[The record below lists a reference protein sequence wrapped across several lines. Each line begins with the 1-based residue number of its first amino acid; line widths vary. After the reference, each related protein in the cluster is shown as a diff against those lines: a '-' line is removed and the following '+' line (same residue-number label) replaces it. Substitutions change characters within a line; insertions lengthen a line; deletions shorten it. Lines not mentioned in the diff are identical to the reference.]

1 MRENGSRFWE
11 ALIDPAQRPFAVEL
25 DSPAGPDVT
34 KFMAGARELREHGC
48 ELVTVADCPMGRVR
62 ADAGIMACKLRRE
75 LGMESL
81 PHMSCRD
88 RNWIAVQSLLFA
100 FVAEG
105 VENMLLVPGD
115 AVPPEYREEAHGVY
129 HFNSRELL
137 RRVRELG
144 LPLRLFAA
152 LNVNARNFDVELR
165 LAREKEEAGA
175 VGFLTQ
181 PVLTRQALDNL
192 YLAREALSG
201 KLLGGIMPIVSQRNA
216 LFLMREVHGV
226 VVDEALVK
234 RYEGADRE
242 RGEEIALELSV
253 GFARDMRDTVD
264 GYYLMTPFGRT
275 GLICRIMDGIRAELH
290 PPVGADALGGPCG
303 TSS

>member
-1 MRENGSRFWE
+1 MENSKFWD
-11 ALIDPAQRPFAVEL
+11 ALCDRRARPFAVEL

-34 KFMAGARELREHGC
+34 KFMAGARELQRHGA
-48 ELVTVADCPMGRVR
+48 ELITVADCPMGRVR
-62 ADAGIMACKLRRE
+62 ADAGLMACKLRRE

-88 RNWIAVQSLLFA
+88 RNWIAVQSLLFG

-105 VENMLLVPGD
+105 IENMLLVTGD
-115 AVPPEYREEAHGVY
+115 PVPPEYREEAQGVY

-152 LNVNARNFDVELR
+152 LNVNARNFGVELR
-165 LAREKEEAGA
+165 LAREKEANGA

-181 PVLTRQALDNL
+181 PVLSPRALENL
-192 YLAREALSG
+192 QLARETLRG

-216 LFLMREVHGV
+216 IFLQRKVHGV
-226 VVDEALVK
+226 VVDERIVA

-242 RGEEIALELSV
+242 RGEALAVEISAEA
-253 GFARDMRDTVD
+253 ARAMRDTVD

-275 GLICRIMDGIRAELH
+275 ALVCRVMDAIRE
-290 PPVGADALGGPCG
+290 G
-303 TSS
+303 

>member
-1 MRENGSRFWE
+1 MMENSSKFWE
-11 ALIDPAQRPFAVEL
+11 KLSDPLQRPFAVEL

-34 KFMAGARELREHGC
+34 KFMAGARELREHGA
-48 ELVTVADCPMGRVR
+48 ELITVADCPMGRVR

-105 VENMLLVPGD
+105 IENMLLVTGD
-115 AVPPEYREEAHGVY
+115 PVPPEYREEAHGVY
-129 HFNSRELL
+129 HFHSRELL
-137 RRVRELG
+137 RRVRDLD

-152 LNVNARNFDVELR
+152 LNVNAHNFELELE
-165 LAREKEEAGA
+165 LAREKEENGA

-181 PVLTRQALDNL
+181 PVLTQRALDNL
-192 YLAREALSG
+192 ARAREELDG
-201 KLLGGIMPIVSQRNA
+201 RLLGGIMPIVSARNA
-216 LFLMREVHGV
+216 VYLQREVHGV
-226 VVDEALVK
+226 IVDGAIAA
-234 RYEGADRE
+234 RYEGADRK
-242 RGEEIALELSV
+242 RGEALALEISAD
-253 GFARDMRDTVD
+253 FARRMRPSVD

-275 GLICRIMDGIRAELH
+275 GLVCRIMDAIRK
-290 PPVGADALGGPCG
+290 G
-303 TSS
+303 

>member
-1 MRENGSRFWE
+1 MIETGSRFWS
-11 ALIDPAQRPFAVEL
+11 ALCDSEKRPFAVEL

-34 KFMAGARELREHGC
+34 KFMAGARELQAHGA
-48 ELVTVADCPMGRVR
+48 EMITVADCPMGRVR
-62 ADAGIMACKLRRE
+62 VDAGIMACKLRRE

-88 RNWIAVQSLLFA
+88 RNWIAVQSLLFG

-105 VENMLLVPGD
+105 IENMLLVTGD
-115 AVPPEYREEAHGVY
+115 PVPPEYREEAHGVY

-152 LNVNARNFDVELR
+152 LNVNARNFEVELR
-165 LAREKEEAGA
+165 RAREKEENGA

-181 PVLTRQALDNL
+181 PVMGSQALENL
-192 YLAREALSG
+192 ELARLSLSG
-201 KLLGGIMPIVSQRNA
+201 RILGGILPIVSEKNA
-216 LFLMREVHGV
+216 LFLRQNVHGV
-226 VVDEALVK
+226 AVDDATVA
-234 RYEGADRE
+234 RYAGADRE
-242 RGEEIALELSV
+242 RGEAIAVELCA
-253 GFARDMRDTVD
+253 GYAKAMRPLVD

-275 GLICRIMDGIRAELH
+275 ALDCRIMDSVRS
-290 PPVGADALGGPCG
+290 GPW
-303 TSS
+303 SVASDR

>member
-1 MRENGSRFWE
+1 MDNKSKFWE
-11 ALIDPAQRPFAVEL
+11 KLSDPLQRPFAVEL

-34 KFMAGARELREHGC
+34 KFMAGARELRDHGA
-48 ELVTVADCPMGRVR
+48 ELITVADCPMGRVR

-105 VENMLLVPGD
+105 IENMLLVTGD
-115 AVPPEYREEAHGVY
+115 PVPPEYREEARGVY
-129 HFNSRELL
+129 HFHSRELL
-137 RRVRELG
+137 RRVRDLD

-152 LNVNARNFDVELR
+152 LNVNAHNFELELE
-165 LAREKEEAGA
+165 LAREKEENGA

-181 PVLTRQALDNL
+181 PVLTQRALDNL
-192 YLAREALSG
+192 ARAREELDG
-201 KLLGGIMPIVSQRNA
+201 RLLGGIMPIVSARNA
-216 LFLMREVHGV
+216 VYLQREVHGV
-226 VVDEALVK
+226 IVDDAIAA

-242 RGEEIALELSV
+242 RGEALALEISAD
-253 GFARDMRDTVD
+253 FARRMRPSVD

-275 GLICRIMDGIRAELH
+275 GLVCRIMDAIRK
-290 PPVGADALGGPCG
+290 G
-303 TSS
+303 

>member
-1 MRENGSRFWE
+1 MMENSSKFWE
-11 ALIDPAQRPFAVEL
+11 KLSDPLQRPFAVEL

-34 KFMAGARELREHGC
+34 KFMAGARELREHGA
-48 ELVTVADCPMGRVR
+48 ELITVADCPMGRVR

-105 VENMLLVPGD
+105 IENMLLVTGD
-115 AVPPEYREEAHGVY
+115 PVPPEYREEARGVY
-129 HFNSRELL
+129 HFHSRELL
-137 RRVRELG
+137 RRVRDLD

-152 LNVNARNFDVELR
+152 LNLNARNFDMELK
-165 LAREKEEAGA
+165 LAREKEENGA

-181 PVLTRQALDNL
+181 PVLTQRALDNL
-192 YLAREALSG
+192 ARAREELDG
-201 KLLGGIMPIVSQRNA
+201 RLLGGIMPIVSARNA
-216 LFLMREVHGV
+216 VYLQREVHGV
-226 VVDEALVK
+226 IVDDAIAA

-242 RGEEIALELSV
+242 RGEALALEISAD
-253 GFARDMRDTVD
+253 FARRMRPSVD

-275 GLICRIMDGIRAELH
+275 GLVCRIMDAIRK
-290 PPVGADALGGPCG
+290 G
-303 TSS
+303 

>member
-1 MRENGSRFWE
+1 MDNKSKFWE
-11 ALIDPAQRPFAVEL
+11 KLSDPLQRPFAVEL

-34 KFMAGARELREHGC
+34 KFMAGARELREHGA
-48 ELVTVADCPMGRVR
+48 ELITVADCPMGRVR

-105 VENMLLVPGD
+105 IENMLLVTGD
-115 AVPPEYREEAHGVY
+115 PVPPEYREEARGVY
-129 HFNSRELL
+129 HFHSRELL
-137 RRVRELG
+137 RRVRDLD

-152 LNVNARNFDVELR
+152 LNVNAHNFELELE
-165 LAREKEEAGA
+165 LAREKEENGA

-181 PVLTRQALDNL
+181 PVLTQRALDNL
-192 YLAREALSG
+192 AQAREALAG
-201 KLLGGIMPIVSQRNA
+201 KLLGGIMPIVSGRNA
-216 LFLMREVHGV
+216 VYLQREVHGV
-226 VVDEALVK
+226 IVDDAIAA

-242 RGEEIALELSV
+242 RGEALALEISAD
-253 GFARDMRDTVD
+253 FARRMRPSVD

-275 GLICRIMDGIRAELH
+275 GLVCRIMDEIRK
-290 PPVGADALGGPCG
+290 G
-303 TSS
+303 

>member
-1 MRENGSRFWE
+1 MENSSNFWE
-11 ALIDPAQRPFAVEL
+11 KLSDPAQRPFAVEL

-34 KFMAGARELREHGC
+34 KFMAGARELRDHGA
-48 ELVTVADCPMGRVR
+48 ELITVADCPMGRVR

-88 RNWIAVQSLLFA
+88 RNWIAVQSLIFG

-105 VENMLLVPGD
+105 IENLLLVTGD
-115 AVPPEYREEAHGVY
+115 PVPQEYREEARGVY
-129 HFNSRELL
+129 HFHSRELL

-152 LNVNARNFDVELR
+152 LNVNAHNFDMELE
-165 LAREKEEAGA
+165 LAREKEENGA

-181 PVLTRQALDNL
+181 PVLTERALEN
-192 YLAREALSG
+192 LARARAELEG
-201 KLLGGIMPIVSQRNA
+201 KLLGGIMPIVSGRNA
-216 LFLMREVHGV
+216 VYLQREVHGV
-226 VVDEALVK
+226 IVDDDIVT

-242 RGEEIALELSV
+242 QGEALALEISLEA
-253 GFARDMRDTVD
+253 ARRMRELVD
-264 GYYLMTPFGRT
+264 GFYLMTPFGRT
-275 GLICRIMDGIRAELH
+275 GLVCRIMDEIRAL
-290 PPVGADALGGPCG
+290 
-303 TSS
+303 

>member
-1 MRENGSRFWE
+1 MMENSSKFWE
-11 ALIDPAQRPFAVEL
+11 KLSDPLQRPFAVEL

-34 KFMAGARELREHGC
+34 KFMAGARELRDHGA
-48 ELVTVADCPMGRVR
+48 ELITVADCPMGRVR

-105 VENMLLVPGD
+105 IENMLLVTGD
-115 AVPPEYREEAHGVY
+115 PVPPEYREEARGVY
-129 HFNSRELL
+129 HFHSRELL
-137 RRVRELG
+137 RRVRDLD

-152 LNVNARNFDVELR
+152 LNVNAHNFELELE
-165 LAREKEEAGA
+165 LAREKEENGA

-181 PVLTRQALDNL
+181 PVLTQRALDNL
-192 YLAREALSG
+192 ARAREELDG
-201 KLLGGIMPIVSQRNA
+201 RLLGGIMPIVSARNA
-216 LFLMREVHGV
+216 VYLQREVHGV
-226 VVDEALVK
+226 IVDGAIAA
-234 RYEGADRE
+234 RYEGADRK
-242 RGEEIALELSV
+242 RGEALALEISAD
-253 GFARDMRDTVD
+253 FARRMRPSVD

-275 GLICRIMDGIRAELH
+275 GLVCRIMDAIRK
-290 PPVGADALGGPCG
+290 G
-303 TSS
+303 

>member
-1 MRENGSRFWE
+1 MMENSSKFWE
-11 ALIDPAQRPFAVEL
+11 KLSDPLQRPFAVEL

-34 KFMAGARELREHGC
+34 KFMAGARELRDHGA
-48 ELVTVADCPMGRVR
+48 ELITVADCPMGRVR

-105 VENMLLVPGD
+105 IENMLLVTGD
-115 AVPPEYREEAHGVY
+115 PVPPEYREEAHGVY
-129 HFNSRELL
+129 HFHSRELL
-137 RRVRELG
+137 RRVRDLD

-152 LNVNARNFDVELR
+152 LNVNAHNFELELE
-165 LAREKEEAGA
+165 LAREKEENGA

-181 PVLTRQALDNL
+181 PVLTQRALDNL
-192 YLAREALSG
+192 ARAREELDG
-201 KLLGGIMPIVSQRNA
+201 RLLGGIMPIVSARNA
-216 LFLMREVHGV
+216 VYLQREVHGV
-226 VVDEALVK
+226 IVDGAIAA
-234 RYEGADRE
+234 RYEGADRK
-242 RGEEIALELSV
+242 RGEALALEISAD
-253 GFARDMRDTVD
+253 FARRMRPSVD

-275 GLICRIMDGIRAELH
+275 GLVCRIMDAIRK
-290 PPVGADALGGPCG
+290 G
-303 TSS
+303 

>member
-1 MRENGSRFWE
+1 MMENSSKFWE
-11 ALIDPAQRPFAVEL
+11 KLSDPLQRPFAVEL

-34 KFMAGARELREHGC
+34 KFMAGARELREHGA
-48 ELVTVADCPMGRVR
+48 ELITVADCPMGRVR

-105 VENMLLVPGD
+105 IENMLLVTGD
-115 AVPPEYREEAHGVY
+115 PVPPEYRGEARGVY
-129 HFNSRELL
+129 HFHSRELL
-137 RRVRELG
+137 RRVRDLD

-152 LNVNARNFDVELR
+152 LNVNAHNFELELE
-165 LAREKEEAGA
+165 LAREKEENGA

-181 PVLTRQALDNL
+181 PVLTQRALDNL
-192 YLAREALSG
+192 ARARKELDG
-201 KLLGGIMPIVSQRNA
+201 RLLGGIMPIVSARNA
-216 LFLMREVHGV
+216 VYLQREVHGV
-226 VVDEALVK
+226 IVDDAIAA

-242 RGEEIALELSV
+242 RGEALALEISAD
-253 GFARDMRDTVD
+253 FARRMRPSVD

-275 GLICRIMDGIRAELH
+275 GLVCRIMDAIRK
-290 PPVGADALGGPCG
+290 G
-303 TSS
+303 

>member
-1 MRENGSRFWE
+1 MDNKSKFWE
-11 ALIDPAQRPFAVEL
+11 KLSDPLQRPFAVEL

-34 KFMAGARELREHGC
+34 KFMAGARELREHGA
-48 ELVTVADCPMGRVR
+48 ELITVADCPMGRVR

-105 VENMLLVPGD
+105 IENMLLVTGD
-115 AVPPEYREEAHGVY
+115 PVPPEYREEARGVY
-129 HFNSRELL
+129 HFHSRELL
-137 RRVRELG
+137 RRVRALG

-152 LNVNARNFDVELR
+152 LNVNARNFAMELE
-165 LAREKEEAGA
+165 LAREKEDCGA

-181 PVLTRQALDNL
+181 PVLTQRALDNL
-192 YLAREALSG
+192 AQAREALAG
-201 KLLGGIMPIVSQRNA
+201 KLLGGIMPIVSGRNA
-216 LFLMREVHGV
+216 VYLQREVHGV
-226 VVDEALVK
+226 IVDDAIAA

-242 RGEEIALELSV
+242 RGEALAAEISAD
-253 GFARDMRDTVD
+253 FARRMRPSVD

-275 GLICRIMDGIRAELH
+275 GLVCRIMDEIRK
-290 PPVGADALGGPCG
+290 G
-303 TSS
+303 

>member
-1 MRENGSRFWE
+1 MENNRRFWE
-11 ALIDPAQRPFAVEL
+11 KLSDPAQRPFAVEL

-34 KFMAGARELREHGC
+34 RFMVGARELRERGA
-48 ELVTVADCPMGRVR
+48 ELITVADCPMGRVR

-88 RNWIAVQSLLFA
+88 RNWIAVQSLLFG

-105 VENMLLVPGD
+105 VENMLLVTGD
-115 AVPPEYREEAHGVY
+115 PVPPEYREEAHGVY
-129 HFNSRELL
+129 HFHSRELL

-152 LNVNARNFDVELR
+152 LNVNARNFEQELR
-165 LAREKEEAGA
+165 LAREKEENGA

-181 PVLTRQALDNL
+181 PVLTERALDNL
-192 YLAREALSG
+192 RQARGELDG
-201 KLLGGIMPIVSQRNA
+201 KLLGGILPIVSKRNA
-216 LFLMREVHGV
+216 VFLQREVHGV
-226 VVDEALVK
+226 VVDDAIVE

-242 RGEEIALELSV
+242 QGEALALEISV
-253 GFARDMRDTVD
+253 EAARAMRELVD
-264 GYYLMTPFGRT
+264 GFYLMTPFGRT
-275 GLICRIMDGIRAELH
+275 GLVCRIMGAIRN
-290 PPVGADALGGPCG
+290 G
-303 TSS
+303 

>member
-1 MRENGSRFWE
+1 MDNKSKFWE
-11 ALIDPAQRPFAVEL
+11 KLSDPLQRPFAVEL

-34 KFMAGARELREHGC
+34 KFMAGARELRDHGA
-48 ELVTVADCPMGRVR
+48 ELITVAVCPMGRVR

-105 VENMLLVPGD
+105 IENMLLVTGD
-115 AVPPEYREEAHGVY
+115 PVPPEYREEARGVY
-129 HFNSRELL
+129 HFHSRELL
-137 RRVRELG
+137 RRVRDLD

-152 LNVNARNFDVELR
+152 LNVNAHNFELELE
-165 LAREKEEAGA
+165 LAREKEENGA

-181 PVLTRQALDNL
+181 PVLTQRALDNL
-192 YLAREALSG
+192 ARTREELDG
-201 KLLGGIMPIVSQRNA
+201 RLLGGIMPIVSGRNA
-216 LFLMREVHGV
+216 VYLQREVHGV
-226 VVDEALVK
+226 IVDDAIAA

-242 RGEEIALELSV
+242 RGETLALEISAD
-253 GFARDMRDTVD
+253 FARRMRPSVD

-275 GLICRIMDGIRAELH
+275 GLVCRIMDAIRK
-290 PPVGADALGGPCG
+290 G
-303 TSS
+303 

>member
-1 MRENGSRFWE
+1 MENSKFWD
-11 ALIDPAQRPFAVEL
+11 ALCDGRARPFAVEL
-25 DSPAGPDVT
+25 DSPAGPDVS
-34 KFMAGARELREHGC
+34 KFMAGARELQNHGA
-48 ELVTVADCPMGRVR
+48 ELITVADCPMGRVR
-62 ADAGIMACKLRRE
+62 ADAGLMACKLRRE

-88 RNWIAVQSLLFA
+88 RNWIAVQSLLFG

-105 VENMLLVPGD
+105 IENMLLVTGD
-115 AVPPEYREEAHGVY
+115 PVPPEYRGEAQAVY

-152 LNVNARNFDVELR
+152 LNVNARNFGVELR
-165 LAREKEEAGA
+165 LAREKEENGA

-181 PVLTRQALDNL
+181 PVLSPRALENL
-192 YLAREALSG
+192 QLARETLRG

-216 LFLMREVHGV
+216 VFLQREVHGV
-226 VVDEALVK
+226 VVDERIVA

-242 RGEEIALELSV
+242 RGEALAVEISAEA
-253 GFARDMRDTVD
+253 ARAMRETVD

-275 GLICRIMDGIRAELH
+275 ALVCRVMDAIRE
-290 PPVGADALGGPCG
+290 G
-303 TSS
+303 

>member
-1 MRENGSRFWE
+1 MENRSKFWDALCDREK
-11 ALIDPAQRPFAVEL
+11 RPFAVEL

-34 KFMAGARELREHGC
+34 RFMAGARELREHGA

-62 ADAGIMACKLRRE
+62 ADAGLMACKLRRE

-88 RNWIAVQSLLFA
+88 RNWIAVQSLLFG

-105 VENMLLVPGD
+105 IENMLLVTGD
-115 AVPPEYREEAHGVY
+115 PVPPEYREQARGVY
-129 HFNSRELL
+129 HFHSRELL

-152 LNVNARNFDVELR
+152 LNVNARNFDMELE
-165 LAREKEEAGA
+165 LAREKEENGA

-181 PVLTRQALDNL
+181 PVLTQRALDNL
-192 YLAREALSG
+192 RKARGELNG
-201 KLLGGIMPIVSQRNA
+201 KLLGGILPIVSRRNA
-216 LFLMREVHGV
+216 VFLQREVHGV
-226 VVDEALVK
+226 IVDDAIVA

-242 RGEEIALELSV
+242 QGEALALEISLAA
-253 GFARDMRDTVD
+253 ARQMHELVD

-275 GLICRIMDGIRAELH
+275 GLVCRIMDAIRNPQREAEDF
-290 PPVGADALGGPCG
+290 ARIDA
-303 TSS
+303 TSP

>member
-1 MRENGSRFWE
+1 MEQQSRFWD
-11 ALIDPAQRPFAVEL
+11 ALCDPGRRPFAVEL

-34 KFMAGARELREHGC
+34 KFMAGARQLRDAGAD
-48 ELVTVADCPMGRVR
+48 LITVADCPMGRVR

-88 RNWIAVQSLLFA
+88 RNWIAVQSLLFG

-105 VENMLLVPGD
+105 IENMLLVTGD
-115 AVPPEYREEAHGVY
+115 PVPAEYREAAQGVY
-129 HFNSRELL
+129 HFHSRELL
-137 RRVRELG
+137 RRVSALG

-152 LNVNARNFDVELR
+152 LNVNARNFEVELR
-165 LAREKEEAGA
+165 LAKEKEQNGA

-181 PVLTRQALDNL
+181 PVLTERGLENL
-192 YLAREALSG
+192 QRAREELQG
-201 KLLGGIMPIVSQRNA
+201 KLLGGIMPIVSQKNA
-216 LFLMREVHGV
+216 VFLQSRVHGV
-226 VVDEALVK
+226 VVDEDLIA

-242 RGEEIALELSV
+242 QGEDIAVELSAEWA
-253 GFARDMRDTVD
+253 ARMRRTVD

-275 GLICRIMDGIRAELH
+275 GLVCRVMDAIRQTE
-290 PPVGADALGGPCG
+290 
-303 TSS
+303 

>member
-1 MRENGSRFWE
+1 MEKTSGFWD
-11 ALIDPAQRPFAVEL
+11 ALCDESQRPFAVEL
-25 DSPAGPDVT
+25 DSPAGSDAAG
-34 KFMAGARELREHGC
+34 FMAGARELQAQGAD
-48 ELVTVADCPMGRVR
+48 LITVADCPMGRVR

-75 LGMESL
+75 LGIETL

-105 VENMLLVPGD
+105 VENMLLVTGD
-115 AVPPEYREEAHGVY
+115 PVPADYRQEAKAVY
-129 HFNSRELL
+129 HFHSRELL
-137 RRVRELG
+137 RRVAALQ

-152 LNVNARNFDVELR
+152 LNVNARNFGVELR

-181 PVLTRQALDNL
+181 PVLSAQGLQNL
-192 YLAREALSG
+192 QTAREALNG

-216 LFLMREVHGV
+216 VFLQKQVHGV
-226 VVDEALVK
+226 VVDEQIIA

-242 RGEEIALELSV
+242 RGEELAIAISAET
-253 GFARDMRDTVD
+253 ARAMRPLVD

-275 GLICRIMDGIRAELH
+275 GLVSRIMESIR
-290 PPVGADALGGPCG
+290 GD
-303 TSS
+303 T